1 MMATLDAKDL
11 LHAGEPLRA
20 LRLLQE
26 QVRAKPGDV
35 RLRVFLFQLLC
46 VLGQWE
52 RALNQLDTAANLDPS
67 VLAMKH
73 MYGSAIA
80 CELLRAQ
87 VFKGEKAPLVLGQPE
102 AWLALLIEAL
112 LRAGQGD
119 LEPSLALREQAFADA
134 PEIAGTLDD
143 QPFTWIADAD
153 MRLGPV
159 LEAIIDGRYF
169 WIPFSRL
176 RHAMI
181 EAPADLRDSIWMPAH
196 LQFDNG
202 GESVALIPTRYPDSE
217 NCAEGLVAL
226 ARKTLWEE
234 KSPGCFSGL
243 GQRVLTTD
251 AGDFSLMDIRSIRI
265 SAPGE

>member
-112 LRAGQGD
+112 LR
-119 LEPSLALREQAFADA
+119 
-134 PEIAGTLDD
+134 
-143 QPFTWIADAD
+143 
-153 MRLGPV
+153 
-159 LEAIIDGRYF
+159 
-169 WIPFSRL
+169 
-176 RHAMI
+176 
-181 EAPADLRDSIWMPAH
+181 
-196 LQFDNG
+196 G
-202 GESVALIPTRYPDSE
+202 GELLLQVGGGDYRVAVQQVQGGAGIGHTLAQGED
-217 NCAEGLVAL
+217 AL
-226 ARKTLWEE
+226 LHIGHIDFRK
-234 KSPGCFSGL
+234 
-243 GQRVLTTD
+243 
-251 AGDFSLMDIRSIRI
+251 
-265 SAPGE
+265 